1 MVDVDF
7 FFAGG
12 NTAHAQQHYTET
24 RLPRAAD
31 LVGGRPHAGPFVP
44 GGEPAAT
51 AGVLHGASQLPFRRG
66 ETTWPNAA
74 NETLRAEGV
83 SGKVCAL
90 SYKRGQMRLAPG
102 RTPFPSF
109 LLGCGCDVWFCRSH
123 LQPRRNKPEGNS

>member
-1 MVDVDF
+1 MVDVGGF
-7 FFAGG
+7 FFCWKEHRSR
-12 NTAHAQQHYTET
+12 TAALY
-24 RLPRAAD
+24 RDPSAPRS
-31 LVGGRPHAGPFVP
+31 RPGWGPFVP

-51 AGVLHGASQLPFRRG
+51 AGVLHRASQLPFRRG
-66 ETTWPNAA
+66 EATWPNAA

-123 LQPRRNKPEGNS
+123 LQP